1 GGAVLLSPACV
12 CVAFRFRRTKGRTL
26 HDFFAAGTGYI
37 REVLREHYGLE
48 LVERG
53 ISDLAHAGPRGLR
66 KVMGCSLYM
75 PRDFALY
82 LASLLV
88 SPDFG
93 EIARYLAHPSREP
106 DYRAGRGHEDFLVGL
121 NALVG
126 HPLGT
131 TEVSERLGR
140 GLDEA
145 MHSQLDWTDSPL
157 SP

>member
-1 GGAVLLSPACV
+1 
-12 CVAFRFRRTKGRTL
+12 
-26 HDFFAAGTGYI
+26 
-37 REVLREHYGLE
+37 VLREHYGLE

-53 ISDLAHAGPRGLR
+53 ISDLAHEGPAGLR

-88 SPDFG
+88 RPDYG

-121 NALVG
+121 DALVG
-126 HPLGT
+126 RPLEAA
-131 TEVSERLGR
+131 EVSERLR
-140 GLDEA
+140 SGLDDA
-145 MHSQLDWTDSPL
+145 MRSQLDWTDPAL
-157 SP
+157 PA